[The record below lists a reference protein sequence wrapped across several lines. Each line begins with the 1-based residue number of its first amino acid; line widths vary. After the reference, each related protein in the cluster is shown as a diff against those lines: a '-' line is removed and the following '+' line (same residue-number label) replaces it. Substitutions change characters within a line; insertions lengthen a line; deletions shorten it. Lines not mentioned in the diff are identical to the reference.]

1 MSRFVVIL
9 SVIFIATPVA
19 FAKQPAKQQKLT
31 GVNGSQ
37 RVSITGAVFTRDTS
51 NPALGEAY
59 RDPSGLIWGSVVT
72 TPQGKIEKMTQ
83 YDAEKYCKS
92 IGAWLPTRE
101 EFEQLAE
108 YLGQGTA
115 SAGYDPYLTDGKTE
129 ILPGLAN
136 RYFWSASVYS
146 LSHIL
151 SWVFLGGNGYV
162 DYYSRNNVMV
172 AVRCVRSRK
181 QLSSRDRH

>member
-31 GVNGSQ
+31 GVNESQ
-37 RVSITGAVFTRDTS
+37 RFSVTGAVFTRDTS

-72 TPQGKIEKMTQ
+72 TPQGKIESMSQ
-83 YDAEKYCKS
+83 YGAEKYCKS

-101 EFEQLAE
+101 EFEQLAK

-115 SAGYDPYLTDGKTE
+115 NGYDPYLTDGKTE
-129 ILPGLAN
+129 ILPGLVN
-136 RYFWSASVYS
+136 HIFWSASVFSSS
-146 LSHIL
+146 LSL
-151 SWVFLGGNGYV
+151 SWLFCGDYGDVVNGGRSV
-162 DYYSRNNVMV
+162 TLD
-172 AVRCVRSRK
+172 VRCVGR
-181 QLSSRDRH
+181 